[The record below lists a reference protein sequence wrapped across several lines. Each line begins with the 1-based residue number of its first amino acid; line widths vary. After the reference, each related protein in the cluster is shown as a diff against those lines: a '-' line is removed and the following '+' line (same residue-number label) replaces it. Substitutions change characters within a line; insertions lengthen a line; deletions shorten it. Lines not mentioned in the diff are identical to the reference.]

1 MKNAALMVAMA
12 MLVMC
17 KSAAMAQV
25 TFQYT
30 APDPNGGLLH
40 DDGQST
46 SNESRLVRW
55 GPSEPNL
62 GVAQNFKVSSNITMD
77 KYAVQLRPDLGPG
90 DNLVLPSGDAPIT
103 VSLWRLPDLDST
115 GAAGYPAASA
125 SVGSVPLATWNLTV
139 EAANQSAGNAA
150 WLIFDTPNIALTA
163 GTQYGIQLGW
173 PAETSQVGQKIWVW
187 ISKPDSLP
195 EFPLGEM
202 AIYTQGDPSLNASYN
217 KTYRSQNFAIIAAVP
232 EPATLGL
239 LSFGGLCCLLSRRR
253 WFQ

>member
-1 MKNAALMVAMA
+1 MKNAVLIWLLILFATRV
-12 MLVMC
+12 
-17 KSAAMAQV
+17 SAAAKV

-30 APDPNGGLLH
+30 APNPNGGLLH

-46 SNESRLVRW
+46 SNESRVVRW
-55 GPSEPNL
+55 GPSEPRL

-90 DNLVLPSGDAPIT
+90 DNLVLPSGDAPIV
-103 VSLWRLPDLDST
+103 VSLWALPDLNST

-125 SVGSVPLATWNLTV
+125 SVGGMPLATWNLTV
-139 EAANQSAGNAA
+139 EAANQNAGKSA

-173 PAETSQVGQKIWVW
+173 PAETQVGQKIWVW
-187 ISKPDSLP
+187 VSKPDSLP
-195 EFPLGEM
+195 EAPLGEM

-217 KTYRSQNFAIIAAVP
+217 KTYRSQNFAIIAVP

-239 LSFGGLCCLLSRRR
+239 LSFGSLCCFLSGRKRI
-253 WFQ
+253 Q

>member
-1 MKNAALMVAMA
+1 MKNVVLIWL
-12 MLVMC
+12 LVLFATRV
-17 KSAAMAQV
+17 SAAAQV

-46 SNESRLVRW
+46 SNESRVVRW
-55 GPSEPNL
+55 GPSEPRL

-103 VSLWRLPDLDST
+103 VSLWALPDLDST

-125 SVGSVPLATWNLTV
+125 SVGSTPLATWNLTV
-139 EAANQSAGNAA
+139 EAANQNAGNSA

-173 PAETSQVGQKIWVW
+173 PAQTPQVGQKIWVW
-187 ISKPDSLP
+187 ISKPDALP
-195 EFPLGEM
+195 EQPLGAM
-202 AIYTQGDPSLNASYN
+202 ALYTQGDPSLNASYN

-239 LSFGGLCCLLSRRR
+239 FSFGSFCCLLSRRR
-253 WFQ
+253 RFQ